1 MLYRYLPKSAG
12 LRRITL
18 HKSISSG
25 DKMYLL
31 LCECSNFLENLSAA
45 ALLLPALRARLCGY
59 TGLYRTTASFW
70 MSDLIHVYGCCWKNG
85 QCSCSRKAYQVS
97 TSMKHLQ
104 KRVAVYIRF
113 INFKVHKH
121 LISFLSS
128 FPPTVLNDLNK
139 IMRRRK
145 TAITKIKTFIAIS
158 SDTLNPRLSHICF
171 SCMQELN

>member
-45 ALLLPALRARLCGY
+45 AILLPALRARLCGY

-70 MSDLIHVYGCCWKNG
+70 MKLMAAVRRLDSIHVQGKHT
-85 QCSCSRKAYQVS
+85 RYQLPWHTEKS
-97 TSMKHLQ
+97 SSIHTT
-104 KRVAVYIRF
+104 F
-113 INFKVHKH
+113 INFKVYK
-121 LISFLSS
+121 LFLFFFLWPFS
-128 FPPTVLNDLNK
+128 TTALNDLSN
-139 IMRRRK
+139 IMK
-145 TAITKIKTFIAIS
+145 GNTPIMKIKMFIDIFS
-158 SDTLNPRLSHICF
+158 RTLNPQLIYSSAFCK
-171 SCMQELN
+171 N

>member
-18 HKSISSG
+18 HKSISTG

-70 MSDLIHVYGCCWKNG
+70 MFVFIHTYACHREEW
-85 QCSCSRKAYQVS
+85 
-97 TSMKHLQ
+97 
-104 KRVAVYIRF
+104 
-113 INFKVHKH
+113 
-121 LISFLSS
+121 
-128 FPPTVLNDLNK
+128 
-139 IMRRRK
+139 
-145 TAITKIKTFIAIS
+145 KTFTFEENGPGTKFPETSIKNKNQYIYIKLILRS
-158 SDTLNPRLSHICF
+158 INDDGPSKTVENEETESLIVMIQS
-171 SCMQELN
+171 

>member
-70 MSDLIHVYGCCWKNG
+70 TCLY
-85 QCSCSRKAYQVS
+85 SCVCLPLRGINSILVQQTRYQFPD
-97 TSMKHLQ
+97 T
-104 KRVAVYIRF
+104 F
-113 INFKVHKH
+113 IKKESY
-121 LISFLSS
+121 LISIHINDNFDK
-128 FPPTVLNDLNK
+128 TVESK
-139 IMRRRK
+139 K
-145 TAITKIKTFIAIS
+145 TAITKIRNVSCCFQLTPEKSKIIS
-158 SDTLNPRLSHICF
+158 LLL
-171 SCMQELN
+171 QLQA